1 LALKLKYIQYMKAH
15 SRLLQILIFSS
26 ILTLFLSS
34 ALAGWDQQ
42 LQDFKKRQ
50 FVSRQEI
57 KSTANDFQNKLMD
70 DESISYA
77 QKVHFREKMY
87 RLENEK
93 SASFPEPH
101 IIGFKKVLIDTNH
114 PNRGYALEPQYQ

>member
-1 LALKLKYIQYMKAH
+1 MKAYI
-15 SRLLQILIFSS
+15 RLLQILIFSS
-26 ILTLFLSS
+26 VLTLFLST

-42 LQDFKKRQ
+42 LQEFRKHH
-50 FVSRQEI
+50 FTSLQEM
-57 KSTANDFQNKLMD
+57 KSAANDFQNKLMD
-70 DESISYA
+70 DESISYG
-77 QKVHFREKMY
+77 QKVQFREKMY

-93 SASFPEPH
+93 SASFPQPQ